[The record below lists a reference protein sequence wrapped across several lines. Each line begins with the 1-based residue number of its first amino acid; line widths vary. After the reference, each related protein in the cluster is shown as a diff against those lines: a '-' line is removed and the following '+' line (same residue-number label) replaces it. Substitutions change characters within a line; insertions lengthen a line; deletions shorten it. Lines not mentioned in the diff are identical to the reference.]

1 MVAAR
6 IIVVV
11 ALAAAFVLP
20 SSTAAETP
28 ADCLNR
34 CISKC
39 VDARGGLCT
48 FNCAL
53 GCKWPHSEPTGEVMV
68 NQPQI
73 DPAATKAA
81 FAMYEEPEAKGTHP
95 ATKP

>member
-1 MVAAR
+1 MEAAR

-11 ALAAAFVLP
+11 ALAAALAFS
-20 SSTAAETP
+20 SSTAEETP
-28 ADCLNR
+28 ADCLNK

-39 VDARGGLCT
+39 VDTRGGLCT

-53 GCKWPHSEPTGEVMV
+53 ACKWPHSEPTGEVMV
-68 NQPQI
+68 NEANV

-81 FAMYEEPEAKGTHP
+81 FSIHEKPDAQGTRP
-95 ATKP
+95 PTKP